1 MQVPHKD
8 RIACFAP
15 CRRLSTALLSTL
27 QTWYLRGK
35 GGYNEVAVGT
45 INAATNGTFGT
56 ASLVCVC
63 VWWSSRVVY
72 VFVYDCG
79 WLEESWLQEALITRQ
94 TAHI

>member
-63 VWWSSRVVY
+63 VCGGRPGWCMCLCMTVV
-72 VFVYDCG
+72 G
-79 WLEESWLQEALITRQ
+79 WRKAGFRRR
-94 TAHI
+94 